1 VVSGGRLSAA
11 ATGARY
17 PLPTGECP
25 LLPRPFR
32 YLEKYT
38 VPKHSLLAIFGHP
51 DDESGVG
58 PMLARYAAEGHDVWL
73 VSITSGQRGFRA
85 HFNMPIGD
93 ELGRVREEELRCS
106 ARALGIHEPFLL
118 GYQDQGIAPSSVAEE
133 VAGKL
138 RDIIAQTRA
147 DVLLSWGP
155 DGITGHI
162 DHRMSSAL
170 ASCVFQQQAALAYK
184 PRKLYFLA
192 FPESL
197 FLANPDPLDRKRH
210 FLTVSDEF
218 VTTVIDTREYLDVG
232 LKAMQCH
239 KSQWR
244 PERMAQVHQMYTRLF
259 GAKAYLRLELTRVKR
274 PTAIE
279 TSVFEGLD

>member
-1 VVSGGRLSAA
+1 M
-11 ATGARY
+11 
-17 PLPTGECP
+17 
-25 LLPRPFR
+25 
-32 YLEKYT
+32 
-38 VPKHSLLAIFGHP
+38 PKHSLLAIFAHP
-51 DDESGVG
+51 DDENGVG
-58 PMLARYAAEGHDVWL
+58 PLLASYAAEGHDVWL
-73 VSITSGQRGFRA
+73 VSITSGQKGYRA
-85 HFNMPIGD
+85 HFGMPVGD
-93 ELGRVREEELRCS
+93 ELGRVREDELRCS

-118 GYQDQGIAPSSVAEE
+118 GYQDQGIAPSAVAEE
-133 VAGKL
+133 VAAKL

-147 DVLLSWGP
+147 DVLLTWGP

-162 DHRMSSAL
+162 DHRQCCAITT
-170 ASCVFQQQAALAYK
+170 CIFQQQAKLAYK
-184 PRKLYFLA
+184 PRKLYFLC

-218 VTTVIDTREYLDVG
+218 ITTIVDTRDCLDAG

-244 PERMAQVHQMYTRLF
+244 PERMVQVHGMYVRLF
-259 GAKAYLRLELTRVKR
+259 GAKAYLRLELTRLPR

-279 TSVFEGLD
+279 TSLFEGLDDQG